1 MLGQGLGWL
10 VPLECLF
17 IKEIAKHISTLADVN
32 IKVDHEEAAGQDRK
46 KA

>member
-17 IKEIAKHISTLADVN
+17 IKEIAKHVSTLAV
-32 IKVDHEEAAGQDRK
+32 
-46 KA
+46 